1 MSSVLS
7 IAASG
12 LAAQSKR
19 LAVSANNVANIR
31 SLGLK
36 ADRSNA
42 AAGAYEPKQTALSS
56 IPGGG
61 VRATEVPVVPPSFN
75 SYEPNDRDA
84 DVNGL
89 VPRPNISLEQEIV
102 TQIQAVRA
110 YQANLETIKA
120 EDRLLGSL
128 LDALS

>member
-1 MSSVLS
+1 MGSAFS

-19 LAVSANNVANIR
+19 LAVSADNVANVR

-56 IPGGG
+56 VQGGG
-61 VRATEVPVVPPSFN
+61 VKAQAVPVDPPSYQA
-75 SYEPNDRDA
+75 YEPNDPDA
-84 DVNGL
+84 DASGL
-89 VPRPNISLEQEIV
+89 VPRPNVSLEREVV
-102 TQIQAVRA
+102 TQIEAVRA
-110 YQANLETIKA
+110 YQANVQIIKA
-120 EDRLLGSL
+120 QDRMLGSL
-128 LDALS
+128 LDAFS

>member
-31 SLGLK
+31 SLGLN

-61 VRATEVPVVPPSFN
+61 VRAREVPVVPPSFN
-75 SYEPNDRDA
+75 SYEPNDPDA
-84 DVNGL
+84 DVNGI
-89 VPRPNISLEQEIV
+89 VPRPNISLEQEVV
-102 TQIQAVRA
+102 TQLQAVRA

>member
-12 LAAQSKR
+12 LLAQSKR
-19 LAVSANNVANIR
+19 LAVSADNVANIR

-42 AAGAYEPKQTALSS
+42 AAGAYEPKQTALTS

-61 VRATEVPVVPPSFN
+61 VRATAVPVVPPSYD
-75 SYEPNDRDA
+75 SYEPNDPDA
-84 DVNGL
+84 DANGL
-89 VPRPNISLEQEIV
+89 VPRPNVSLESEIV

-110 YQANLETIKA
+110 YQANLQTIKA
-120 EDRLLGSL
+120 EDRMLGEL
-128 LDALS
+128 LDTFS

>member
-19 LAVSANNVANIR
+19 LAVSADNVANIL

-36 ADRSNA
+36 ADGSNA
-42 AAGAYEPKQTALSS
+42 AAGAYAPKQTALTS

-61 VRATEVPVVPPSFN
+61 VKATAVPVTPPS
-75 SYEPNDRDA
+75 YETYQPNDPNA
-84 DVNGL
+84 DTNGL
-89 VPRPNISLEQEIV
+89 VPRPNVSLETEVV
-102 TQIQAVRA
+102 TQIQAARA
-110 YQANLETIKA
+110 YQANLQTIKA
-120 EDRLLGSL
+120 EDQMLGDL
-128 LDALS
+128 LDALA

>member
-75 SYEPNDRDA
+75 SYEPNDPDA

-89 VPRPNISLEQEIV
+89 VPRPNISLEQEVV
-102 TQIQAVRA
+102 TQLQAVRA

>member
-31 SLGLK
+31 SLGLNS
-36 ADRSNA
+36 DRSNA
-42 AAGAYEPKQTALSS
+42 SAGAYEPKQTALTS

-61 VRATEVPVVPPSFN
+61 VRAAAVPVTPPSFN
-75 SYEPNDRDA
+75 SFEPNDPNADA
-84 DVNGL
+84 NGL
-89 VPRPNISLEQEIV
+89 VPRPNVSLEQEVV

-110 YQANLETIKA
+110 YQANLQTIKA
-120 EDRLLGSL
+120 EDRMLGEL
-128 LDALS
+128 LDAFS

>member
-1 MSSVLS
+1 MNSAFS

-19 LAVSANNVANIR
+19 LAVSADNVANLR
-31 SLGLK
+31 SLGLL

-42 AAGAYEPKQTALSS
+42 AAGAYEARQTALTS

-61 VRATEVPVVPPSFN
+61 VRAEAVAVTPPSFP
-75 SYEPNDRDA
+75 SYEPNDPDA
-84 DVNGL
+84 DANGL
-89 VPRPNISLEQEIV
+89 VPRPNISLEQEVV

-110 YQANLETIKA
+110 YQANLQTLKA
-120 EDRLLGSL
+120 QDRMLGDL
-128 LDALS
+128 LDAFS

>member
-19 LAVSANNVANIR
+19 LAVSADNVANIR
-31 SLGLK
+31 SLGLQ

-42 AAGAYEPKQTALSS
+42 AAGAYEARQATLTL

-61 VRATEVPVVPPSFN
+61 VKATEVPVAPPSYQ
-75 SYEPNDRDA
+75 SYEPNDPNADA
-84 DVNGL
+84 DGL
-89 VPRPNISLEQEIV
+89 VPRPNVSLERELV
-102 TQIQAVRA
+102 TQIEAARA
-110 YQANLETIKA
+110 YQANLQTIKA
-120 EDRLLGSL
+120 EDRMLGEL
-128 LDALS
+128 LDTLS